1 MMKMQIGVL
10 AFLVALSAIE
20 SGIASPNTVPAF
32 LWSPHLQAGNGGMDE
47 AVNYQVM
54 SAKDLVDSV
63 FTQGG
68 WSNIL
73 CSEKKVEHPV
83 VDVALV
89 FIGRELLSSDVSSKR
104 NSEPS
109 LVNTLNV
116 SASFP
121 LFGNILPFIT
131 QISDQLGLFTASN
144 FSLAFPYISA
154 PEEERM
160 ESLLLSGLKQACPHN
175 VGVSNIV
182 FSDSCFVEDGMIQKL
197 SDLQSFKDHLLSRK
211 ETRKEGETDLVVL
224 CSEGSGS
231 NSQSGQSHSE
241 RESISELVSSVEQ
254 SGSKYTALYVS
265 DPYWYTSYKTLQ
277 RFLAESG
284 TGNSTVGVATTCDEL
299 CKFKSSLL
307 EGILVGI
314 VFLLILISGLCCM
327 AGIDTPTRF
336 ETPQD
341 S

>member
-73 CSEKKVEHPV
+73 CSEKKVEEPV

-109 LVNTLNV
+109 LVNTLN
-116 SASFP
+116 
-121 LFGNILPFIT
+121 
-131 QISDQLGLFTASN
+131 GLFTASN
-144 FSLAFPYISA
+144 FSLAFPYIAA

-182 FSDSCFVEDGMIQKL
+182 FSDSCFVEDGTIQKL

-231 NSQSGQSHSE
+231 NSQSDQSHSE

>member
-1 MMKMQIGVL
+1 MMKMQFGML

-32 LWSPHLQAGNGGMDE
+32 LWSPHLHNGGMDE

-73 CSEKKVEHPV
+73 CSVKKVEQPV

-109 LVNTLNV
+109 LVNTLN
-116 SASFP
+116 
-121 LFGNILPFIT
+121 
-131 QISDQLGLFTASN
+131 GLFTSSN
-144 FSLAFPYISA
+144 FSLAFPYIAA

-182 FSDSCFVEDGMIQKL
+182 FSDSCFVEDGMVQKL
-197 SDLQSFKDHLLSRK
+197 SDLQSFKVVFLPLYVFIFTSFNGFNPDHLLSRK

-224 CSEGSGS
+224 CSEGSES

>member
-1 MMKMQIGVL
+1 MMKIQIGVM
-10 AFLVALSAIE
+10 AFLVAISMASLFE
-20 SGIASPNTVPAF
+20 FGMASPNTVPAF
-32 LWSPHLQAGNGGMDE
+32 LWSPHLQSTNE
-47 AVNYQVM
+47 AVNYQVI
-54 SAKDLVDSV
+54 SAKDLVGSV

-68 WSNIL
+68 WSNFL
-73 CSEKKVEHPV
+73 CSEKKKLEQP
-83 VDVALV
+83 VDVALM
-89 FIGRELLSSDVSSKR
+89 FIGRELLSTDVSSTR
-104 NSEPS
+104 NSDPT
-109 LVNTLNV
+109 LVNTLN
-116 SASFP
+116 
-121 LFGNILPFIT
+121 N
-131 QISDQLGLFTASN
+131 LFTASN

-160 ESLLLSGLKQACPHN
+160 ENLLLSGLKEACSNN

-182 FSDSCFVEDGMIQKL
+182 FSDSCFVEDGTIQKL
-197 SDLQSFKDHLLSRK
+197 SGLQSFKDHLLTRR
-211 ETRKEGETDLVVL
+211 ETRKDGETDLVVV
-224 CSEGSGS
+224 CSEGSES
-231 NSQSGQSHSE
+231 KSQAGQSHSE
-241 RESISELVSSVEQ
+241 HESISELVNSVEE

-277 RFLAESG
+277 RFLAE
-284 TGNSTVGVATTCDEL
+284 TAKGNSTSEVTTGCDEL

>member
-1 MMKMQIGVL
+1 MMKMQFGVV
-10 AFLVALSAIE
+10 AFLVALSVASLVE
-20 SGIASPNTVPAF
+20 FGLASPNTVPAF
-32 LWSPHLQAGNGGMDE
+32 LWSPHLQSGNGEMDE

-54 SAKDLVDSV
+54 SAKDLVSSV
-63 FTQGG
+63 FTRGG
-68 WSNIL
+68 WSNFL
-73 CSEKKVEHPV
+73 CSEKKLEQP

-89 FIGRELLSSDVSSKR
+89 FIGRELLSSDVSSIK
-104 NSEPS
+104 NSDPS
-109 LVNTLNV
+109 LVNTLN
-116 SASFP
+116 
-121 LFGNILPFIT
+121 N
-131 QISDQLGLFTASN
+131 LFTASN
-144 FSLAFPYISA
+144 FSLAFPYIAA

-160 ESLLLSGLKQACPHN
+160 ENLLLSGLKEACPHN
-175 VGVSNIV
+175 VGVRNIV
-182 FSDSCFVEDGMIQKL
+182 FSESCSVEDGTVQKL
-197 SDLQSFKDHLLSRK
+197 ADLQSFKDHLLARS
-211 ETRKEGETDLVVL
+211 ETRKEGETDLVVV
-224 CSEGSGS
+224 CSEGSKS
-231 NSQSGQSHSE
+231 NSQSGHSHSE

-284 TGNSTVGVATTCDEL
+284 TGNSTVGVTTTCDEL

>member
-1 MMKMQIGVL
+1 MMKMRIGVL
-10 AFLVALSAIE
+10 ALLVALSVVE
-20 SGIASPNTVPAF
+20 FGLASPNTVPAF
-32 LWSPHLQAGNGGMDE
+32 LWSPHLQLRLSILLIAVMAGNGELDE

-54 SAKDLVDSV
+54 SAKDLVGSV
-63 FTQGG
+63 FTHGG
-68 WSNIL
+68 WSNFL
-73 CSEKKVEHPV
+73 CSEKKVEQP

-89 FIGRELLSSDVSSKR
+89 FIGRELSSSDVPSKR
-104 NSEPS
+104 NSDPS
-109 LVNTLNV
+109 LVNTLN
-116 SASFP
+116 
-121 LFGNILPFIT
+121 N
-131 QISDQLGLFTASN
+131 LFTASN
-144 FSLAFPYISA
+144 FSLAFPYIAA

-182 FSDSCFVEDGMIQKL
+182 FSDSCLVEDGTIQKL
-197 SDLQSFKDHLLSRK
+197 SDLQSFKDHLLARR

-224 CSEGSGS
+224 CSEGS
-231 NSQSGQSHSE
+231 QSHSE

-277 RFLAESG
+277 RFLAESA
-284 TGNSTVGVATTCDEL
+284 TGNSSSVGVSTTCDEL

>member
-1 MMKMQIGVL
+1 MNLSDLDSTGFVWSKKMMKMQIGVIAL
-10 AFLVALSAIE
+10 LVALSVVE
-20 SGIASPNTVPAF
+20 FGLASPNTVPAF
-32 LWSPHLQAGNGGMDE
+32 LWSPHLQAANGELDE

-54 SAKDLVDSV
+54 SAKDLVGSV
-63 FTQGG
+63 FTHGG
-68 WSNIL
+68 WSNFL
-73 CSEKKVEHPV
+73 CSEKKVEQP

-89 FIGRELLSSDVSSKR
+89 FIGRELQSSDVSSKR
-104 NSEPS
+104 NSDPS
-109 LVNTLNV
+109 LVNTLN
-116 SASFP
+116 
-121 LFGNILPFIT
+121 
-131 QISDQLGLFTASN
+131 GLYTSSN

-160 ESLLLSGLKQACPHN
+160 ESLLLSGLKEACPHN

-182 FSDSCFVEDGMIQKL
+182 FSDSCFVEDGTIQKL
-197 SDLQSFKDHLLSRK
+197 SDLQSFKDHLLARR

-224 CSEGSGS
+224 CSESS
-231 NSQSGQSHSE
+231 ESHSE

-277 RFLAESG
+277 RFLAESA
-284 TGNSTVGVATTCDEL
+284 TGNSSSVGVSTTCDEL

>member
-10 AFLVALSAIE
+10 AFLVALFVASLAE
-20 SGIASPNTVPAF
+20 FGLASPDTVPAF
-32 LWSPHLQAGNGGMDE
+32 LWSPHLQSANGELDE

-63 FTQGG
+63 FTQGR
-68 WSNIL
+68 WSNFL
-73 CSEKKVEHPV
+73 CSEKKLEQP

-89 FIGRELLSSDVSSKR
+89 IIGRELLSSDVSSKR
-104 NSEPS
+104 NSDPA
-109 LVNTLNV
+109 LVNTLN
-116 SASFP
+116 
-121 LFGNILPFIT
+121 N
-131 QISDQLGLFTASN
+131 LFTASN
-144 FSLAFPYISA
+144 FSLAFPYIAA

-160 ESLLLSGLKQACPHN
+160 ENLLLSGLKKACPQN
-175 VGVSNIV
+175 GGVSNIV
-182 FSDSCFVEDGMIQKL
+182 FSDSCFVEDGTIQKL
-197 SDLQSFKDHLLSRK
+197 SDLQSIKDHLLARSK
-211 ETRKEGETDLVVL
+211 TRRDGETDLVVL
-224 CSEGSGS
+224 CSEGSES

-241 RESISELVSSVEQ
+241 HESISELVGSVEQ

-284 TGNSTVGVATTCDEL
+284 TGNSTGDVTTGCDEL

>member
-1 MMKMQIGVL
+1 TKTMMKMQIGVL

-109 LVNTLNV
+109 LVNTLN
-116 SASFP
+116 
-121 LFGNILPFIT
+121 
-131 QISDQLGLFTASN
+131 GLFTASN

>member
-73 CSEKKVEHPV
+73 CSEKKVEEPV

-109 LVNTLNV
+109 LVNTLN
-116 SASFP
+116 
-121 LFGNILPFIT
+121 
-131 QISDQLGLFTASN
+131 GLFTSSN
-144 FSLAFPYISA
+144 FSLAFPYIAA

-182 FSDSCFVEDGMIQKL
+182 FSDSCFVEDGTIQKL

>member
-1 MMKMQIGVL
+1 MMKIQIGVL
-10 AFLVALSAIE
+10 ACLIALSVIE
-20 SGIASPNTVPAF
+20 FGLASANTVPAF
-32 LWSPHLQAGNGGMDE
+32 LWSPHLQRANGEMDE

-54 SAKDLVDSV
+54 SAKDLVGSV

-68 WSNIL
+68 WSNFL
-73 CSEKKVEHPV
+73 CSEKKVEQA

-89 FIGRELLSSDVSSKR
+89 FIGRELRSSDVSSKK
-104 NSEPS
+104 NSDPA
-109 LVNTLNV
+109 LVNTLN
-116 SASFP
+116 
-121 LFGNILPFIT
+121 N
-131 QISDQLGLFTASN
+131 LFTASN
-144 FSLAFPYISA
+144 FSLAFPYIAA

-160 ESLLLSGLKQACPHN
+160 ESLLLSGLKEACPHN

-182 FSDSCFVEDGMIQKL
+182 FSDSCLVEDGTIQKL
-197 SDLQSFKDHLLSRK
+197 SDLQSFKDHLLARR

-224 CSEGSGS
+224 CSEGSES
-231 NSQSGQSHSE
+231 ISESGQSHSE

-277 RFLAESG
+277 RFLAESA
-284 TGNSTVGVATTCDEL
+284 TGNSTAGVSTTCDEL